1 MGSGEWEIASLF
13 PISDFLLPT
22 SHSPLPTPY
31 SPLPTPPAAVRRML
45 RRLYNQRVR
54 ALMRKEFNQIRRD
67 RRLAFSL
74 ILPPTLQLL
83 LFGFALSAKV
93 TNLRLGVVDDSK
105 TPESREL
112 IATMSES
119 KSFRLA
125 GYYLSTRDLGESISR
140 NDLDAGLVIPYDFA
154 RDLYRGRATA
164 VQVLL
169 NATNAN
175 TAAISQ
181 GYIEG
186 IVQDYNRTLLAEG
199 LRADLRRIAATD
211 VGRRGRALLE
221 PAFLYNPGLVDSWFV
236 VTGVFGLL
244 LILNSS
250 LVASGAMVKER
261 EAGTIEQLLMSP
273 ASTTEIIVAKIAPLF
288 VLLCMMALLAIGIIK
303 LVFHVPFHG
312 SLALVLG
319 ASALCVLSGISIGT
333 VIATLSKSAQQA
345 LLTSFFVNPPL
356 ATLSGTFNPVEA
368 MPRWLQPLTV
378 INPIHH
384 FATIA
389 RASLLKG
396 SGLVDLW
403 PNFLGLFVI
412 TLVLFSLSVWR
423 FRKQLS

>member
-1 MGSGEWEIASLF
+1 MKGR
-13 PISDFLLPT
+13 T
-22 SHSPLPTPY
+22 
-31 SPLPTPPAAVRRML
+31 
-45 RRLYNQRVR
+45 R
-54 ALMRKEFNQIRRD
+54 ALMRKEFNQIKRD
-67 RRLAFSL
+67 RRLALSL

-93 TNLRLGVVDDSK
+93 TNLRLGVVDESK

-119 KSFRLA
+119 RSFRLA
-125 GYYLSTRDLGESISR
+125 GYYLSTRDLGDAINR
-140 NDLDAGLVIPYDFA
+140 NDLDVGLVIPYDFT
-154 RDLYRGRATA
+154 RDLRRGRGTS

-169 NATNAN
+169 NAMNAN
-175 TAAISQ
+175 TAAIGQ
-181 GYIEG
+181 GYVEG
-186 IVQDYNRTLLAEG
+186 VVQSYNRTLLTQG
-199 LRADLRRIAATD
+199 IRAGFRRIATSR
-211 VGRRGRALLE
+211 VGRRGQALLQ
-221 PAFLYNPGLVDSWFV
+221 PAFLYNPGLVDSWFI

-273 ASTTEIIVAKIAPLF
+273 AGTTEIIVAKIAPLF
-288 VLLCMMALLAIGIIK
+288 VLLLMTAVLAIIVIR
-303 LVFHVPFHG
+303 FAFQVPFHG
-312 SLALVLG
+312 SLALVLS
-319 ASALCVLSGISIGT
+319 AAALCVLSGISIGT
-333 VIATLSKSAQQA
+333 VIATFSKSAQQA
-345 LLTSFFVNPPL
+345 MLTSFFVNPPL
-356 ATLSGTFNPVEA
+356 STLSGAFNPIEA

-396 SGLVDLW
+396 SGLADLW